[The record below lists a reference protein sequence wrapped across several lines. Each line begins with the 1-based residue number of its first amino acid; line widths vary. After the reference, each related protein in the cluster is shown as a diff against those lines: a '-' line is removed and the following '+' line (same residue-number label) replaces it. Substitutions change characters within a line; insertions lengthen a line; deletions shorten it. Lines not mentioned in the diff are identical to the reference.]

1 MGTVR
6 QLSGAVQGGVEVAAV
21 EAVEARDG
29 SSEEA
34 AQGHAGVHFET
45 ATTVDDGSFRL
56 RGLKPGAVYSV
67 QVCTHINSG
76 LCAQWRWILR
86 QYPDLLH

>member
-6 QLSGAVQGGVEVAAV
+6 QLSGVVQGGVDV
-21 EAVEARDG
+21 EAVEVRDG

-45 ATTVDDGSFRL
+45 ATTADDGGYRL
-56 RGLKPGAVYSV
+56 RGLKPGAVYTV
-67 QVCTHINSG
+67 QVRM
-76 LCAQWRWILR
+76 WR
-86 QYPDLLH
+86 Q